1 MEINFG
7 EKKSQE
13 HRLELIRVKEEE
25 EVAKKTAE
33 FFGLPY
39 IDLAFK
45 PVQREALEII
55 PEGEARRANLSVIQ
69 KRADSVGVALL
80 DPENQYTKEIIENL
94 RKKFKEISVFVV
106 SARSLKKAWA
116 NYPTA
121 EAKGK
126 ISGQVA
132 ISPKSL
138 EQFKESIT
146 SISDLK
152 KNVEMISLQK
162 NVSSIV
168 ELLLASS
175 LSLKASDIH
184 VEPEEKNIHLRL
196 RIDGLMHDVAQFD
209 LRVYNLLLS
218 RVKLLSAMKLNIH
231 NIAQGGRFAVT
242 FENFEIQIRSSILP
256 GEYGENIVLRVLNPQ
271 SLLSIKELGIRD
283 DLLKIID
290 KQILRPN
297 GMILVTGPTGSGKT
311 TTLYAFL
318 KKLQKPESKIITVE
332 DPIEYHLAGISQT
345 QVAPEVGY
353 TFSSGLRGIL
363 RQDPDIILIG
373 EIRDLETADTALQ
386 ASLTGHLLL
395 STLHTN
401 DAAGVVPRLV
411 DLGVNANAIG
421 PALNMAIAQR
431 LIRTV
436 CGACCALE
444 KATPEQL
451 ELFRVVLGDRL
462 EKDLKLPVA
471 RGCGACNNNGYQG
484 RIGVFEILVS
494 NIEFEK
500 FIAPSPSITEIR
512 NFLKET
518 GMTSLRYDGFLK
530 ILQGITTLEEVN
542 RVVGA

>member
-1 MEINFG
+1 MAINFG

-13 HRLELIRVKEEE
+13 HHLDLIRVKEEE
-25 EVAKKTAE
+25 EVAKKTADL
-33 FFGLPY
+33 FGLLY
-39 IDLAFK
+39 VDLAFK
-45 PVQREALEII
+45 PIQREAVEII
-55 PEGEARRANLSVIQ
+55 PEQEARRANLSAIQ
-69 KRADSVGVALL
+69 KGGDSIKVALL
-80 DPENQYTKEIIENL
+80 DPENQYAKEILENL
-94 RKKFKEISVFVV
+94 QKKFKEISVFVV
-106 SARSLKKAWA
+106 SARSLKKAWS

-121 EAKGK
+121 EAKEK

-138 EQFKESIT
+138 EQFKASIA
-146 SISDLK
+146 SLNDLK
-152 KNVEMISLQK
+152 KNVDMISVQK

-209 LRVYNLLLS
+209 LRIYNLLLS
-218 RVKLLSAMKLNIH
+218 RVKLLSGMKLNIH

-256 GEYGENIVLRVLNPQ
+256 GEYGENIVLRVLNPE
-271 SLLSIKELGIRD
+271 SLLSVKELGIRD

-290 KQILRPN
+290 AQTSRPN

-318 KKLQKPESKIITVE
+318 KKLEKPESKIITVE
-332 DPIEYHLAGISQT
+332 DPIEYHLPGISQT
-345 QVAPEVGY
+345 QVAPDVGY
-353 TFSSGLRGIL
+353 TFSSGLKAIL
-363 RQDPDIILIG
+363 RQDPDIILVG
-373 EIRDLETADTALQ
+373 EIRDFETADTAIQ

-411 DLGVNANAIG
+411 DLGVNAAAIG

-431 LIRTV
+431 LIRRV
-436 CGACCALE
+436 CGKCSE
-444 KATPEQL
+444 QRKATL
-451 ELFRVVLGDRL
+451 EETTLFKNVLGRDL
-462 EKDLKLPVA
+462 EKDFKIPVA
-471 RGCGACNNNGYQG
+471 RGCGACSDTGYNS
-484 RIGVFEILVS
+484 RIGIFEILVS

-500 FIAPSPSITEIR
+500 FIASTPSITEIR
-512 NFLKET
+512 DFLKET

-542 RVVGA
+542 RVLGS